1 MQKIV
6 MPKVFDEFV
15 SDFDTTC
22 TDSGINI
29 KDALTYLLDVY
40 KRGVTYKFNSYC
52 YDELG
57 KYMWTHGG
65 LEFYAKCVQ
74 ALAYGYT
81 VELEKQYYVA
91 VDGTDLFFSKDDHDN
106 LTTVKGD
113 LDSIKR
119 RECIKGFESISAR
132 FTEDEIVEYGL
143 AHYPREQ
150 AQ

>member
-6 MPKVFDEFV
+6 MPKVFDEFAKN
-15 SDFDTTC
+15 FDLAKQQG
-22 TDSGINI
+22 DGNL
-29 KDALTYLLDVY
+29 DGALTQL
-40 KRGVTYKFNSYC
+40 FNMYMYGGSQFEDLEDYMRSST
-52 YDELG
+52 DEN
-57 KYMWTHGG
+57 
-65 LEFYAKCVQ
+65 FYAKCVQ

-119 RECIKGFESISAR
+119 RECIKDFESISAR